1 MITISSCKNRVFFE
15 LKKELLLFFTNKCSF
30 AISRALSR
38 YISKLR
44 EELRRL
50 LFIICI
56 FFLPV
61 AAATAQKE
69 KVKNQPYAD
78 LKWFHLGF
86 HVGLHAQDLILT
98 NTGVATDGETW
109 YAEIPSYSPGFSVGV
124 IGDMYL
130 NPYFNLRF
138 TPTIHFGDKKF
149 VFRRPEMEGVEGTD
163 ENPVVS
169 MYSTSV
175 RSNYLTFPLDV
186 KYSAFRVNNYRPYL
200 IGGIYGAFD
209 LGRKKGNP
217 ILLKGTDFG
226 VEFGIGCD
234 IYLPFFKLCPEL
246 KFSFGLVDLLEK
258 DRGDLT
264 DPDLIKYPNSL
275 SKATSRMVTLTFNF
289 E

>member
-1 MITISSCKNRVFFE
+1 M
-15 LKKELLLFFTNKCSF
+15 
-30 AISRALSR
+30 
-38 YISKLR
+38 
-44 EELRRL
+44 RRL
-50 LFIICI
+50 LFIICV
-56 FFLPV
+56 FFLSV
-61 AAATAQKE
+61 TAVMAQKE

-98 NTGVATDGETW
+98 NTGVATNGETW

-163 ENPVVS
+163 ENPLVS

-264 DPDLIKYPNSL
+264 DPELIKYPNSL
-275 SKATSRMVTLTFNF
+275 SKATSRMITLTFNF

>member
-1 MITISSCKNRVFFE
+1 M
-15 LKKELLLFFTNKCSF
+15 
-30 AISRALSR
+30 
-38 YISKLR
+38 
-44 EELRRL
+44 RRL
-50 LFIICI
+50 LFIIYVCV
-56 FFLPV
+56 LGTSCV
-61 AAATAQKE
+61 LAQKE

-78 LKWFHLGF
+78 QKLSHLGF
-86 HVGLHAQDLILT
+86 HVGLHAQDLLLT
-98 NTGVATDGETW
+98 NNGVATDGEIW

-138 TPTIHFGDKKF
+138 TPTIHFGDKKL
-149 VFRRPEMEGVEGTD
+149 VFRQQGDEEGD
-163 ENPVVS
+163 S
-169 MYSTSV
+169 FSTSV
-175 RSNYLTFPLDV
+175 RSNYLMFPLDV

-209 LGRKKGNP
+209 LGRKKGTP

-226 VEFGIGCD
+226 IQFGLGCD

-258 DRGDLT
+258 KRDDLV
-264 DPDLIKYPNSL
+264 DKDLIKYSNGL
-275 SKATSRMVTLTFNF
+275 SKATSRMVSLTFNF

>member
-1 MITISSCKNRVFFE
+1 M
-15 LKKELLLFFTNKCSF
+15 
-30 AISRALSR
+30 
-38 YISKLR
+38 
-44 EELRRL
+44 RRL
-50 LFIICI
+50 LFIICV
-56 FFLPV
+56 FFLSV
-61 AAATAQKE
+61 TAVMAQKE

-98 NTGVATDGETW
+98 NTGVATNGETW

-149 VFRRPEMEGVEGTD
+149 VFR
-163 ENPVVS
+163 
-169 MYSTSV
+169 
-175 RSNYLTFPLDV
+175 
-186 KYSAFRVNNYRPYL
+186 AFRVNNYRPYL

-258 DRGDLT
+258 DRSDLT
-264 DPDLIKYPNSL
+264 DLELIKYPNSL

>member
-1 MITISSCKNRVFFE
+1 M
-15 LKKELLLFFTNKCSF
+15 
-30 AISRALSR
+30 
-38 YISKLR
+38 
-44 EELRRL
+44 RRL
-50 LFIICI
+50 LFIICV
-56 FFLPV
+56 FFLSV
-61 AAATAQKE
+61 TAVMAQKE

-98 NTGVATDGETW
+98 NTGVATNGETW

-234 IYLPFFKLCPEL
+234 IYLYLPGQGGCVRHHRPVGERGCIHLGQQACCGWLLCRAVRAAGQLRL
-246 KFSFGLVDLLEK
+246 KGRHFGFPALQVPGCLPGGEEPGGSGGREHGHLL
-258 DRGDLT
+258 RAGAGPSGL
-264 DPDLIKYPNSL
+264 
-275 SKATSRMVTLTFNF
+275 
-289 E
+289 